1 MVLIGKSWGG
11 IPNDLITFFHIE
23 GGFLGVIILSSIL
36 GIIAQKID
44 VNLGQIKNNNNR
56 NLLEGI
62 ITIYYF
68 QLICNADFITILK
81 SNFMITIFSI
91 LVIALN
97 IKRRD

>member
-1 MVLIGKSWGG
+1 M
-11 IPNDLITFFHIE
+11 ITFFHIE
-23 GGFLGVIILSSIL
+23 GGALGIIILSSIL

-44 VNLGQIKNNNNR
+44 LNLLEIKNHNNR

-81 SNFMITIFSI
+81 SNFMIVIFSI
-91 LVIALN
+91 LIMTMSK
-97 IKRRD
+97 KRRE